1 MQTLLYLKAHWHIII
16 GMLIVLGLAAAAYID
31 WQFVQLGLYGP
42 RDTVGNGITVGLG
55 GTVFYA
61 LRVQSHDAAFDRDF
75 GPLRKA
81 LRKVDIPQNAG
92 AEQLG
97 ALAQANPD
105 SFVVHMR
112 LADARR
118 KAGDTAGAIRAL
130 EQAAQLLPAL
140 QGKQN
145 PHIAIAEI
153 AIEQKNVPRAIQAL
167 DAFLKVDGN
176 DVDAAR
182 QRAQLLEPMGDA
194 ARTAVAY
201 LRVVDTDPFDSH
213 AQTIVGRAALQ
224 RKDAPAAVR
233 AFRAALG
240 AKPADVAVAHYDLA
254 QAYLLGGQS
263 AEAKRETL
271 AALEVAPSFEP
282 AQDLLLK
289 IVGGG

>member
-1 MQTLLYLKAHWHIII
+1 
-16 GMLIVLGLAAAAYID
+16 
-31 WQFVQLGLYGP
+31 
-42 RDTVGNGITVGLG
+42 
-55 GTVFYA
+55 
-61 LRVQSHDAAFDRDF
+61 
-75 GPLRKA
+75 
-81 LRKVDIPQNAG
+81 
-92 AEQLG
+92 
-97 ALAQANPD
+97 
-105 SFVVHMR
+105 MR
-112 LADARR
+112 LAETRR
-118 KAGDTAGAIRAL
+118 KAGDTAGALRAL

-145 PHIAIAEI
+145 PNVAIAEI
-153 AIEQKNVPRAIQAL
+153 AIEQKNITRAIQAL

-182 QRAQLLEPMGDA
+182 QRAQLLEPLGDA
-194 ARTAVAY
+194 PRTGAAY
-201 LRVVDTDPFDSH
+201 LRVLDADPFDSH
-213 AQTIVGRAALQ
+213 AQTMVGRGALQ
-224 RKDAPAAVR
+224 RKDAPAAIR

-263 AEAKRETL
+263 ADAKRETL